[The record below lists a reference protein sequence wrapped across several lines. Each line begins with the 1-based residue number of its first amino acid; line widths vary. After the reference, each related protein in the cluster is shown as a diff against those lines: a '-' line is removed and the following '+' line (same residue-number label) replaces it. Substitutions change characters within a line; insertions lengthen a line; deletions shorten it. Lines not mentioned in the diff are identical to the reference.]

1 MNKEQK
7 ELLYSDVARYALKL
21 AMLTNIYQFE
31 ENGKIDIALDEVLE
45 KLADLMQTIRREIS
59 DDWESSWLYF
69 NVLFDHYD
77 HSTSNYYRI
86 SSNRQ
91 DRWFY

>member
-7 ELLYSDVARYALKL
+7 ELLYRDVARYALKL

-59 DDWESSWLYF
+59 DD
-69 NVLFDHYD
+69 
-77 HSTSNYYRI
+77 
-86 SSNRQ
+86 
-91 DRWFY
+91 